1 MFISHRMEKK
11 ALLNFVNLG
20 GAMSFTKHS
29 ELDKSENLS
38 VDDFIKA
45 FELNDRL
52 ARTIKYIT
60 RYSQHQNTKAG
71 RKNLERAIE
80 ELRIELKFICNND

>member
-1 MFISHRMEKK
+1 
-11 ALLNFVNLG
+11 
-20 GAMSFTKHS
+20 MSFTKHS
-29 ELDKSENLS
+29 DLDRSANLD

-52 ARTIKYIT
+52 ARAIKYIA
-60 RYSQHQNTKAG
+60 RYSQHKNSKAG
-71 RKNLERAIE
+71 KQNLERAIE

>member
-1 MFISHRMEKK
+1 
-11 ALLNFVNLG
+11 
-20 GAMSFTKHS
+20 MSFTKHS
-29 ELDKSENLS
+29 ELDRSSNIDA
-38 VDDFIKA
+38 DDFIKA

-80 ELRIELKFICNND
+80 ELRIELNQNFN